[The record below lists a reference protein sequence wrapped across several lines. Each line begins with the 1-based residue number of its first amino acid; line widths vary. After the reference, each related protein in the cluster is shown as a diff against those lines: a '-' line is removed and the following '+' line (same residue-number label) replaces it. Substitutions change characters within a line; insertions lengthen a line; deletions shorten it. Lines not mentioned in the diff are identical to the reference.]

1 MNKIG
6 NFENL
11 VADLIAD
18 SEHGSKLY
26 NYIYRQGRLVDI
38 RRGDSWVS
46 WSNTQHG
53 VITLGVGEQPPEH
66 LGWLAPQ
73 CKNQWQAMQH
83 RLFHEMGH
91 LATLT
96 HIGGANYSEPSPL
109 TRGFME
115 ELQAIR
121 REHSYQLGASAIGSI
136 RFYGDLERYAEDA
149 ADIIALAARGDELTE
164 KHMVDLA
171 RPAHINSRIGLA
183 TLNVDAVMA
192 LANRTNEALRR
203 IGMIEK

>member
-1 MNKIG
+1 
-6 NFENL
+6 
-11 VADLIAD
+11 
-18 SEHGSKLY
+18 
-26 NYIYRQGRLVDI
+26 
-38 RRGDSWVS
+38 
-46 WSNTQHG
+46 
-53 VITLGVGEQPPEH
+53 
-66 LGWLAPQ
+66 
-73 CKNQWQAMQH
+73 
-83 RLFHEMGH
+83 
-91 LATLT
+91 
-96 HIGGANYSEPSPL
+96 
-109 TRGFME
+109 ME

>member
-6 NFENL
+6 NFEKL
-11 VADLIAD
+11 VADLIAG
-18 SEHGSKLY
+18 SEHGSELY
-26 NYIYRQGRLVDI
+26 NYICRQGGLVDI

-73 CKNQWQAMQH
+73 CENQRQALQH
-83 RLFHEMGH
+83 RLFHEMAH

-96 HIGGANYSEPSPL
+96 HIEGTNYSEPSPL

-121 REHSYQLGASAIGSI
+121 RKHSYQLGASAIGSI
-136 RFYGDLERYAEDA
+136 RFYRDPE
-149 ADIIALAARGDELTE
+149 
-164 KHMVDLA
+164 
-171 RPAHINSRIGLA
+171 
-183 TLNVDAVMA
+183 
-192 LANRTNEALRR
+192 
-203 IGMIEK
+203 